1 MTSHVEK
8 AAVYWNAYELFEKEI
23 IDLSL
28 YVFFDDKNI
37 VSGIHSMKIADL
49 ILRIATFIESI
60 SKDIYL
66 ENGGTG
72 ERDRILY
79 DNVCLWGISQKWNLR
94 KREIFLTLNTGSIS
108 KKKHKVF
115 TPLNYTKTKPWK
127 KTKVPVYSWNEAY
140 QALKHNLIEAIPQY
154 ANLYNLLNIAAMFY
168 LLVIYYDDKEYYLG
182 SSAVPEKIS
191 FKHKLFAPNMSGLT
205 KTSSYVAIYYG
216 PEWEDY
222 TKRANQLYS
231 NGQDIQKDFNC
242 QHSLKFSRQKLV
254 LHKSQSV
261 QDVCPG
267 LSAEVLKYIKKINQ

>member
-1 MTSHVEK
+1 MTSHAKK
-8 AAVYWNAYELFEKEI
+8 AALYWNAYELFEKEI

-79 DNVCLWGISQKWNLR
+79 DNVCLRAISQKWELR
-94 KREIFLTLNTGSIS
+94 KREILLTLNTGSIS
-108 KKKHKVF
+108 KKKYKVF
-115 TPLNYTKTKPWK
+115 TPLNYTKTKLWK
-127 KTKVPVYSWNEAY
+127 KIKVPVYSWNEAY
-140 QALKHNLIEAIPQY
+140 QALKHNLIEAIPRY

-182 SSAVPEKIS
+182 SAAVPESIS
-191 FKHKLFAPNMSGLT
+191 FNNKLFAPNTSGLT
-205 KTSSYVAIYYG
+205 KSSSYVAIYYG

-231 NGQDIQKDFNC
+231 SGQDIQKDFNC

-267 LSAEVLKYIKKINQ
+267 LSAEVLKYIQKINK